1 MTITKKAYQSF
12 KLAMLSLLLMF
23 IFSAYP
29 LTVHADS
36 AAGAIIDSLGRGST
50 AGTSTIQK
58 GISYT
63 RTGYFCYLL
72 TKDGAPVSGS
82 VGHAFATPG
91 CVLHD
96 GTAWYVTA
104 RKGGYTTNAWSG
116 FAPWNCP
123 PFGNS
128 DSYGNVTTNEPTI
141 KAWLVEKDSS
151 TGNANAIEFV
161 KNYWGRSAA
170 DKFADD
176 EYVLVIETMVNF
188 QYSVPDGS
196 AGSSTDAGSTSGGMT
211 KAEAIAY
218 INNLSNEELVKAARD
233 AHASAYLDHYDYYD
247 NAINNYMAGRAS
259 EIRTEDGI
267 RVIDVLTAKE
277 LRDSSI
283 DGMRSAVRLEMA
295 TRYTNGYV
303 FSLGSTSSGGRQ
315 YFGTPI
321 LGTLPNVLDYR
332 TTYIPEC
339 TSNWFASY
347 TNKAAAFA
355 EYITAGKAGE
365 RAGFR
370 PWTGST
376 TEKLTDGQVKEYG
389 VGLMVISA
397 HDNITTDATHTWD
410 AENCGSTPGKA
421 PEYIPTPTTSSLSRS
436 YTIIKAYR
444 TLNTS
449 TTSTSTYINDGIYMR
464 EDTIGKILIED
475 EPTYTVVDWFTT
487 STPTATVGLSDATR
501 WNESKSH
508 ASIME
513 QGNSSLAS
521 PITLPS
527 AQKYLYVLLECT
539 HTSLPP
545 TDANY
550 TLLE

>member
-63 RTGYFCYLL
+63 RTGYLCYLL
-72 TKDGAPVSGS
+72 TKDGNPIPGMTAK
-82 VGHAFATPG
+82 AFRSPG

-96 GTAWYVTA
+96 GTLSIAKS
-104 RKGGYTTNAWSG
+104 RKGNYTADSFVG
-116 FAPWNCP
+116 DAPWGCP

-141 KAWLVEKDSS
+141 KAWLAQKGADGVV
-151 TGNANAIEFV
+151 NAIKFV
-161 KNYWGRSAA
+161 GDTWGGSAA

-196 AGSSTDAGSTSGGMT
+196 AGSSSSGSTSDGMT
-211 KAEAIAY
+211 LEQANAYITGLSGEVLAEAAK
-218 INNLSNEELVKAARD
+218 NSGS
-233 AHASAYLDHYDYYD
+233 ASAMIYASQYEQYLTWFR
-247 NAINNYMAGRAS
+247 AG
-259 EIRTEDGI
+259 EDIENEDGTVMSTTEVGRLLTNLVMNMKDSII
-267 RVIDVLTAKE
+267 R
-277 LRDSSI
+277 
-283 DGMRSAVRLEMA
+283 EMT
-295 TRYTNGYV
+295 TRYSNGFV

-449 TTSTSTYINDGIYMR
+449 TSSTSTYINDGVYTR
-464 EDTIGKILIED
+464 DDTIGKILIED

-539 HTSLPP
+539 HTSSPP

>member
-1 MTITKKAYQSF
+1 MWIAKS
-12 KLAMLSLLLMF
+12 
-23 IFSAYP
+23 
-29 LTVHADS
+29 
-36 AAGAIIDSLGRGST
+36 
-50 AGTSTIQK
+50 
-58 GISYT
+58 
-63 RTGYFCYLL
+63 
-72 TKDGAPVSGS
+72 
-82 VGHAFATPG
+82 
-91 CVLHD
+91 
-96 GTAWYVTA
+96 
-104 RKGGYTTNAWSG
+104 RKGNYTASSFVG
-116 FAPWNCP
+116 VAPWGCP

-141 KAWLVEKDSS
+141 KAWLAEKDSS

-161 KNYWGRSAA
+161 KKTWGRDMA

-176 EYVLVIETMVNF
+176 EYVLVIETMVKI
-188 QYSVPDGS
+188 QYSVHDGS
-196 AGSSTDAGSTSGGMT
+196 AGSSSGSTSDGMT
-211 KAEAIAY
+211 LEQANAYITGLSGEVLAEAAK
-218 INNLSNEELVKAARD
+218 NSGS
-233 AHASAYLDHYDYYD
+233 ASAMIYASQYEQYLTWFR
-247 NAINNYMAGRAS
+247 AG
-259 EIRTEDGI
+259 EDIENEDGTVMSTTEVGRLLTNLVMNMKGSII
-267 RVIDVLTAKE
+267 R
-277 LRDSSI
+277 
-283 DGMRSAVRLEMA
+283 EMT
-295 TRYTNGYV
+295 TRYSNGYV
-303 FSLGSTSSGGRQ
+303 FSVGSTSSGGRQ

-332 TTYIPEC
+332 TTNIPEC

-421 PEYIPTPTTSSLSRS
+421 PEYIPKPTTSSLSRS

-444 TLNTS
+444 TL
-449 TTSTSTYINDGIYMR
+449 TTSTSSTSTSINDGVYTR

-539 HTSLPP
+539 HTSSPP